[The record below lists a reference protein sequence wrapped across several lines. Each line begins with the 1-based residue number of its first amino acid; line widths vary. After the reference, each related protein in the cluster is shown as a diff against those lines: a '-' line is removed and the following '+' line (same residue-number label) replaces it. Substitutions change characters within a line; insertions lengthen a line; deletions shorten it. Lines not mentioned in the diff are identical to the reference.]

1 MNNTVNPT
9 PEFKRDLKP
18 LSKKYKTLKET
29 IQQLEWD
36 LIENPYLGESYGQ
49 GIYKVR
55 LSDKSKGKGKSG
67 GFRVLYYHLAISKE
81 GIEMLLLNIF
91 DKSEASTIK
100 KIDAVKQLNDI
111 VNEYLNRWN
120 ANQNQLALFGYT
132 FTIYR

>member
-111 VNEYLNRWN
+111 VNEYLNR
-120 ANQNQLALFGYT
+120 
-132 FTIYR
+132 